1 VDFARNPH
9 AREFCKYA
17 VLEIRYGKA
26 MKGSPWKRRSVPR
39 VFDSSAEILA
49 DWLERGHPHMSDGLD
64 LFPSERGILVSDTA
78 LNRRFNRYCE
88 EPGLSPGRVKTLRR
102 AMDSSVRDARKSGA
116 WSKGAV
122 RPNLDCQLDF
132 RQ

>member
-1 VDFARNPH
+1 
-9 AREFCKYA
+9 
-17 VLEIRYGKA
+17 
-26 MKGSPWKRRSVPR
+26 
-39 VFDSSAEILA
+39 
-49 DWLERGHPHMSDGLD
+49 
-64 LFPSERGILVSDTA
+64 LVSDTA

-88 EPGLSPGRVKTLRR
+88 DPGLSPALDIYSLRR